1 MEPVP
6 RNRIAGVVLCGGKS
20 SRMGRPKLS
29 LPFGTETMLARVVRI
44 VGEVVSPVV
53 VIAAAGQEL
62 PDLPAGTLVAVD
74 EISEQGPLGGLAAG
88 LALLRGRAEAV
99 YLSACDVPLLKPQFV
114 LALIDAL
121 GPHELAVPWDGEY
134 FHPLAAAYRLTVAA
148 RVNQLIAES
157 RLSIHR
163 LAQERDARRVAVQ
176 ELRAVDAELSSLR
189 NVNSPDQYREA
200 LRMAGFAANDESAT
214 I

>member
-6 RNRIAGVVLCGGKS
+6 RNRIAGIVLCGGKS

-53 VIAAAGQEL
+53 VIAGAGQEL
-62 PDLPAGTLVAVD
+62 PDLPSGTLVAED
-74 EISEQGPLGGLAAG
+74 EIPDQGPLGGLAAG

-99 YLSACDVPLLKPQFV
+99 YLSSCDVPLLKPQFV
-114 LALIDAL
+114 NAMIEAL
-121 GPHELAVPWDGEY
+121 GRRELAVPWDGQY
-134 FHPLAAAYRLTVAA
+134 FHPLAAAYRLTVESC
-148 RVNQLIAES
+148 VNRMIAES

-163 LAQERDARRVAVQ
+163 LAQECDTRRVDMQ
-176 ELRAVDAELSSLR
+176 ELQAIDADLVSLR
-189 NVNSPDQYREA
+189 NVNSPHEYREA
-200 LRMAGFAANDESAT
+200 LHIAGFAAKDESAT

>member
-44 VGEVVSPVV
+44 VSEVVSPVV
-53 VIAAAGQEL
+53 VIAATGQEL
-62 PDLPAGTLVAVD
+62 PELPAGTLVAVD
-74 EISEQGPLGGLAAG
+74 DIPDQGPLGGLAAG

-114 LALIDAL
+114 QALIEAL
-121 GPHELAVPWDGEY
+121 GRHELAVPWDGEY
-134 FHPLAAAYRLTVAA
+134 FHPLAAAYRLTVES
-148 RVNQLIAES
+148 RVNRLIAES

-163 LAQERDARRVAVQ
+163 LAQECDARRVAVQ
-176 ELRAVDAELSSLR
+176 ELRAVDAELVSLR
-189 NVNSPDQYREA
+189 NVNSPDQYCEA
-200 LRMAGFAANDESAT
+200 LRMAGFAASDDSAA

>member
-6 RNRIAGVVLCGGKS
+6 RNRIAGIVLCGGKS

-44 VGEVVSPVV
+44 LGEVVSPVV
-53 VIAAAGQEL
+53 VIAGAGQEL
-62 PDLPAGTLVAVD
+62 PDLPSGTLVAED
-74 EISEQGPLGGLAAG
+74 EIPDQGPLGGLAAG

-99 YLSACDVPLLKPQFV
+99 YLSSCDVPLLKPQFV
-114 LALIDAL
+114 NAMIDAL
-121 GPHELAVPWDGEY
+121 GRHELAVPWDGQY
-134 FHPLAAAYRLTVAA
+134 FHPLAAAYRLTVESC
-148 RVNQLIAES
+148 VNRMIAES

-163 LAQERDARRVAVQ
+163 LAQECDTRRVDMQ
-176 ELRAVDAELSSLR
+176 ELQAIDADLVSLR
-189 NVNSPDQYREA
+189 NVNSPHEYREA
-200 LRMAGFAANDESAT
+200 LHIAGFAAKDESAT

>member
-6 RNRIAGVVLCGGKS
+6 RSRIAGVVLCGGKS
-20 SRMGRPKLS
+20 SRMGRAKLS
-29 LPFGTETMLARVVRI
+29 LAFGTETMLARVVRI

-62 PDLPAGTLVAVD
+62 PDLPSGTLVAED
-74 EISEQGPLGGLAAG
+74 EIPDRGPLGGLAAG
-88 LALLRGRAEAV
+88 LAALRGRAEVV

-114 LALIDAL
+114 RALIEAI
-121 GPHELAVPWDGEY
+121 GPHELAVPWDGQY
-134 FHPLAAAYRLTVAA
+134 LHPLAAAYRLTVEA
-148 RVNQLIAES
+148 RVNRMIADS

-163 LAQERDARRVAVQ
+163 LAQECDARRVDVQ
-176 ELRAVDAELSSLR
+176 ELQAIDAELVSLR
-189 NVNSPDQYREA
+189 NVNSPDEYREA
-200 LRMAGFAANDESAT
+200 LRIAGLAANDESGT

>member
-20 SRMGRPKLS
+20 SRMGRPKPS
-29 LPFGTETMLARVVRI
+29 LPFGTETMLGRVVRI
-44 VGEVVSPVV
+44 VGDVVSPVV

-62 PDLPAGTLVAVD
+62 PDLPSGTLVAAD
-74 EISEQGPLGGLAAG
+74 EIPDQGPLGGLAAG
-88 LALLRGRAEAV
+88 LALLRGSVEAV

-114 LALIDAL
+114 RAVIEAL

-134 FHPLAAAYRLTVAA
+134 LHPLAAVYRLTLES
-148 RVNQLIAES
+148 RVNRLIAES

-163 LAQERDARRVAVQ
+163 LAQECDARRIDVQ
-176 ELRAVDAELSSLR
+176 ELRAIDAELVSLR
-189 NVNSPDQYREA
+189 NVNSPDEYREA
-200 LRMAGFAANDESAT
+200 LRMAGFSANGEYAT
-214 I
+214 F

>member
-1 MEPVP
+1 MESVP
-6 RNRIAGVVLCGGKS
+6 RNRIAGIVLCGGKS

-53 VIAAAGQEL
+53 VVAGAGQEL
-62 PDLPAGTLVAVD
+62 PGLPAGTLIAVD
-74 EISEQGPLGGLAAG
+74 EVPDQGPLGGLAAG
-88 LALLRGRAEAV
+88 LALLRGRVEAV

-114 LALIDAL
+114 NALIEAL
-121 GPHELAVPWDGEY
+121 GRHELAVPWDGEY
-134 FHPLAAAYRLTVAA
+134 FHPLAAAYRLTVKSSVD
-148 RVNQLIAES
+148 RLIAES

-163 LAQERDARRVAVQ
+163 LAQECDARRVDVQ
-176 ELRAVDAELSSLR
+176 ELRSVDAELVSLR

-200 LRMAGFAANDESAT
+200 LRTAGFAANDESAT

>member
-6 RNRIAGVVLCGGKS
+6 RHRIAGVVLCGGKS
-20 SRMGRPKLS
+20 SRMGHPKLS

-62 PDLPAGTLVAVD
+62 PGLPSGTLVAVD
-74 EISEQGPLGGLAAG
+74 EIPDQGPLGGLAAA
-88 LALLRGRAEAV
+88 LAALRGRAEAV

-114 LALIDAL
+114 DALIEAL
-121 GPHELAVPWDGEY
+121 GRHELAVPWDGQY
-134 FHPLAAAYRLTVAA
+134 FHPLAAAYRLTVET
-148 RVNQLIAES
+148 RVSRMIAES

-163 LAQERDARRVAVQ
+163 LAQECDARRVDVQ
-176 ELRAVDAELSSLR
+176 ELQAIDAELVSLR
-189 NVNSPDQYREA
+189 NVNSPHEYREA
-200 LRMAGFAANDESAT
+200 LRIAGLAANDESASV
-214 I
+214 